1 MRKLVFSAF
10 YAIVSIQLMAQPAMK
25 VVKESHDFG
34 TIEEGTQASFTFD
47 IKNVGDQPLI
57 INNVQPSCGCT
68 TPEWTKEPIA
78 PGSTGK
84 IMATFNSQGRPGA
97 FSKAVTVM
105 NNTSEPTRVLTIK
118 GFVGPK
124 AENKNYTVDEL
135 TNSPIVSLD
144 RKLFNFGKIESG
156 QTIHQ
161 KIKLTNKGK
170 TVMKFN
176 GVQSGCYCVN
186 YTIVKPEI
194 APGETAELELSYL
207 PKGLGEQNDIVVLST
222 NDIVNTA
229 PSISFQATVV
239 KSFNNNSILNQGS
252 SEVPFK

>member
-1 MRKLVFSAF
+1 MKKIFFSILCTLA
-10 YAIVSIQLMAQPAMK
+10 SLQLIAQPAMK

-47 IKNVGDQPLI
+47 VKNVGDQPLI

-78 PGSTGK
+78 PGATGK

-97 FSKAVTVM
+97 FNKAITVM
-105 NNTSEPTRVLTIK
+105 NNTSESSRVLTIK

-124 AENKNYTVDEL
+124 IENKNYTVDEL
-135 TNSPIVSLD
+135 TNSPIVSID

-161 KIKLTNKGK
+161 KVKITNKGK
-170 TVMKFN
+170 SVMKFN
-176 GVQSGCYCVN
+176 GVQAGCYCVN
-186 YTIVKPEI
+186 YTISKPEI
-194 APGETAELELSYL
+194 AAGETVDLELTYA
-207 PKGLGEQNDIVVLST
+207 PKNVGEQSDIVVLST

-239 KSFNNNSILNQGS
+239 KSFNNNSILNQGT
-252 SEVPFK
+252 SETPFK